1 MSTVNNTNP
10 NTDLTV
16 RVFDNFYKYDV
27 NVPAAEYDIV
37 YSFFRTTM
45 DTARAAGNM
54 TVSLF
59 RVADQTKIPVL
70 TLLDTMKGATGL
82 DLTASMAYYL
92 NNIRSNAT
100 LLGVNAQ
107 TTPNFYA
114 ARSVIQWVD
123 GHKEHMK

>member
-59 RVADQTKIPVL
+59 RVADQTKVPVL

-114 ARSVIQWVD
+114 ARSVIQ
-123 GHKEHMK
+123 

>member
-1 MSTVNNTNP
+1 MATVNNSNI

-37 YSFFRTTM
+37 YTFFKSTM

-54 TVSLF
+54 AVSLF
-59 RVADQTKIPVL
+59 RVADETKIPVL
-70 TLLDTMKGATGL
+70 TLLDTMKGQTGL

-107 TTPNFYA
+107 VTPNYYA
-114 ARSVIQWVD
+114 ARSVIQ
-123 GHKEHMK
+123 